1 MKTFLEF
8 LENYETFQKDVIQS
22 IRTIVEENGEE
33 GENAYSG

>member
-8 LENYETFQKDVIQS
+8 LKDYETFQKDVIQS

-33 GENAYSG
+33 DENAYSG

>member
-1 MKTFLEF
+1 MKAFLEF

-33 GENAYSG
+33 DENAYSG